1 MHIDPKTK
9 KVKLTDAEVT
19 KLENAKEVM
28 DALIMVNYDKAADAE
43 ASYVELLNTVH
54 VNQAAFPEPKPRKA
68 KVNPAQRS
76 LIADSKSIA
85 E

>member
-28 DALIMVNYDKAADAE
+28 DALIMVNYDKAAGAE
-43 ASYVELLNTVH
+43 ASYVELLNAVH
-54 VNQAAFPEPKPRKA
+54 DNQASFPAPLPRA
-68 KVNPAQRS
+68 KKTA
-76 LIADSKSIA
+76 AA
-85 E
+85 AT